1 MQLAV
6 RVGPI
11 VALTRFH
18 VINSEVSYHVFL
30 GRQWLHKHHFS
41 PSTYH

>member
-1 MQLAV
+1 MQLAL

-18 VINSEVSYHVFL
+18 VINLEVSYHVLL
-30 GRQWLHKHHFS
+30 GRQWLYKHHFS